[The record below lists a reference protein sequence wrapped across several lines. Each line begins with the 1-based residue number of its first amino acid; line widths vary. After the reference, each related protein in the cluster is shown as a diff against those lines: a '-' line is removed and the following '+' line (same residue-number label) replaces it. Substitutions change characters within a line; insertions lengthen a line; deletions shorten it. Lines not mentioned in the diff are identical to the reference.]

1 MKVIHRLFYIPGWTI
16 ATKISVALISAVF
29 IPMTFTAYYNLR
41 ESLER
46 VETAEYRKLEL
57 LANNTASRLD
67 QMLID
72 IQRLVIQ
79 VSGDLDV
86 VDFLSA
92 DTLEKRKKFG
102 IRLQKTLRNI
112 HHANPDFDAAYI
124 IDRQGLCIA
133 ATDSTFIGQNYAFRQ
148 YYKSAIQGKT
158 YISSILIGKTTRRPG
173 LYFSAPVKSEKGKIL
188 GVVVLKVK
196 GEGIWT
202 IVNSLKPANQSYA
215 FLIDK
220 EGMIISHP
228 DKSILYNTIFPISP
242 DKSKQLLSNLGNIF
256 PSINSLN
263 IPELKAIVRAK
274 DAGHTSYYSP
284 IENQQMIVGFA
295 PMKIEPWVLGISQSR
310 QQFEAPLYRL
320 IIFNISSVFIVGGIT
335 TIVALWL
342 SSRISRPIRGLTA
355 AAQALEKETF
365 NQEAHHILVQAAHSH
380 DDIGQL
386 VRVYMN
392 MAETVRTRNQNL
404 KMQVK
409 ELRIEIDE
417 TKRTRYVEEITGNE
431 HFENI
436 QKKIAKIKQGTLV
449 ASETEIG
456 YYDRLHNQ
464 VQSLKQ
470 RTVVNI
476 TQKLPN

>member
-1 MKVIHRLFYIPGWTI
+1 M
-16 ATKISVALISAVF
+16 S
-29 IPMTFTAYYNLR
+29 FTAYYNLR
-41 ESLER
+41 ESLGR
-46 VETAEYRKLEL
+46 VEAAEYRKLEL
-57 LANNTASRLD
+57 LAANTASRLD

-72 IQRLVIQ
+72 IQRQVIQ
-79 VSGDLDV
+79 VSGDLNV

-92 DTLEKRKKFG
+92 DTVEQQTTFSL
-102 IRLQKTLRNI
+102 RLQKTLKNI
-112 HHANPDFDAAYI
+112 HDANPDFDAAYI
-124 IDRQGLCIA
+124 LDDKGRCVG
-133 ATDSTFIGQNYAFRQ
+133 ATDPIFINQNYAFRQ
-148 YYKSAIQGKT
+148 YYKSAIQGKA
-158 YISSILIGKTTRRPG
+158 YISSILIGKTTNRPG
-173 LYFSAPVKSEKGKIL
+173 LYFSAPVKSETGKIL
-188 GVVVLKVK
+188 GVVVLKIK
-196 GEGIWT
+196 GEGIWS
-202 IVNSLKPANQSYA
+202 IVNSLKPANQSYS
-215 FLIDK
+215 FLID
-220 EGMIISHP
+220 EDGLIISHTEQSTLY
-228 DKSILYNTIFPISP
+228 KSIFPVSP
-242 DKSKQLLSNLGNIF
+242 DKAQELLSNLGNIF

-263 IPELKAIVRAK
+263 IPELESIFRAK
-274 DAGHTSYYSP
+274 DTGHTSYYSP
-284 IENQQMIVGFA
+284 IEKQQMIVGFA
-295 PMKIEPWVLGISQSR
+295 PMKVESWVLGISQSR
-310 QQFEAPLYRL
+310 KQFEAPLYHL
-320 IIFNISSVFIVGGIT
+320 ILFNISSVIIVGGIT

-365 NQEAHHILVQAAHSH
+365 NQEADHILVQAAHSR

-409 ELRIEIDE
+409 ELKIEIDE

-436 QKKIAKIKQGTLV
+436 QKKIAKIKQSTIV

-456 YYDRLHNQ
+456 YYARLHNQ

-470 RTVVNI
+470 RKSVNI